1 MHSSHRWVLLGVVA
15 LPLLAACGSSSVGT
29 ESGSIAPPVTA
40 GSGSG
45 PKAPVTPPKASVP
58 GTGVAG
64 TDNAV
69 AATSSLPLVS
79 VTSGASQAVSIT
91 FTSNDGHAISGF
103 AISGSL
109 ATLPA
114 GWSGP
119 NNFSCGAVGP
129 GSGCVLT
136 LMYAPMAVDSG
147 SFTLNC
153 VFVDNA
159 GLPRTPGPC
168 ATVSYAA
175 TTPNNVAAYASP
187 SGEVDAIVGSS
198 KQAVNVNFTTDDGS
212 AATNLVVDTSGWPAG
227 WSSTVGALSC
237 AIVST
242 GSGCHLPL
250 SYAPTAAGGG
260 TFTLNFSYTDNS
272 GTAKTAAI
280 NIPYAAVS
288 HDTVVANA
296 APLGQINAA
305 INGSRTVA
313 VTFTTDDGNAASSV
327 SVLSDLSK
335 LPAGWSSSGKTFSC
349 ASAGTG
355 NGCQLQLSFAPTA
368 LGGGTLLLNYAYID
382 SSGASNVGSI
392 SIDYAAT
399 TNDNVVAT
407 ASPSG
412 QINAMQGAPGQP
424 VAVTFATDDAR
435 LATALKVT
443 SDLTALPPGWSTA
456 ASSFT
461 CTEVLGGASCQ
472 LMLSYAPAAFDNGT
486 LMLNF
491 SYINNAGQTKS
502 GALAIPYRTTS
513 NDNIVGTATPN
524 ALSVLTGSSNGVA
537 VTFVTDDGNLAGPLA
552 ADLSALPADWSA
564 ASSAISCASVSTGTS
579 CQFMLNFAPTAAAN
593 STLSFGFTYT
603 NASGTSQSGTVSIPY
618 VAALPPPP
626 PPPGP

>member
-1 MHSSHRWVLLGVVA
+1 MHSSHRWVVLGVVA

-29 ESGSIAPPVTA
+29 ESGSIAPPVTS
-40 GSGSG
+40 GSSG

-69 AATSSLPLVS
+69 TATSSVALLSVTRGATQSVS
-79 VTSGASQAVSIT
+79 VT

-119 NNFSCGAVGP
+119 NNFSCAAVGP
-129 GSGCVLT
+129 GSGCVVT
-136 LMYAPMAVDSG
+136 LMYAPTAVDSG

-168 ATVSYAA
+168 ATLSYAA

-187 SGEVDAIVGSS
+187 AGEVDAIVGSS
-198 KQAVNVNFTTDDGS
+198 KQAVNVNFTTDDGN
-212 AATNLVVDTSGWPAG
+212 AATNLVVDTAGWPAG

-237 AIVST
+237 AVVST

-250 SYAPTAAGGG
+250 SYAPAAAGGG
-260 TFTLNFSYTDNS
+260 TFTLNYSYTDNS
-272 GTAKTAAI
+272 GTARTAAI

-288 HDTVVANA
+288 HDTVVATA

-305 INGSRTVA
+305 ITGSRTVA

-335 LPAGWSSSGKTFSC
+335 LPAGWSSSSKTFSC

-355 NGCQLQLSFAPTA
+355 NGCQLQLTFAPTA
-368 LGGGTLLLNYAYID
+368 LGSGTLVLNFSYVD
-382 SSGASNVGSI
+382 SAGGPNAGSI

-435 LATALKVT
+435 LATALSVS
-443 SDLTALPPGWSTA
+443 SDLTALPPGWTSA

-461 CTEVLGGASCQ
+461 CAEVLGGASCQ
-472 LMLSYAPAAFDNGT
+472 LVLSYAPVAFDNGT

-491 SYINNAGQTKS
+491 GYVNNAGQTKS
-502 GALAIPYRTTS
+502 GALAVPYRTTS
-513 NDNIVGTATPN
+513 NDNIVGTATPT
-524 ALSVLTGSSNGVA
+524 ALSVLTGSSNAVA
-537 VTFVTDDGNLAGPLA
+537 VTFVTDDGNLAGPLT

-564 ASSAISCASVSTGTS
+564 TSSAFNCTSVSTGSS
-579 CQFMLNFAPTAAAN
+579 CQLMLNYAPTAAAN
-593 STLSFGFTYT
+593 SALSFGFTYT
-603 NASGTSQSGTVSIPY
+603 NASGSSQAGTVSIPY

-626 PPPGP
+626 PPGP